1 MSKTAF
7 QTAERYIQLTKV
19 WDTDEWVPTIKHI
32 NEMIL
37 MPLIAFFSYCAGYSD
52 ILFCLSSFV
61 GAMSA
66 WTEYAE
72 FVELTFVMQ
81 RMELQARRVGG
92 PFISTNDPTYMPY
105 VWADAV
111 TRESVRQIRSRK
123 SHPPR
128 LQAGT

>member
-1 MSKTAF
+1 MAHKPKTAF

-19 WDTDEWVPTIKHI
+19 WETDEWVPLIKHI

-52 ILFCLSSFV
+52 IMFCLSTFV
-61 GAMSA
+61 GATSA

-72 FVELTFVMQ
+72 FVELKFVMQ

-111 TRESVRQIRSRK
+111 TRLDAR
-123 SHPPR
+123 HPP
-128 LQAGT
+128 ASS

>member
-1 MSKTAF
+1 MAPKPKTAF
-7 QTAERYIQLTKV
+7 QTAERYIQLSNV
-19 WDTDEWVPTIKHI
+19 WESNEWVPLIKHI

-37 MPLIAFFSYCAGYSD
+37 MPLIAFFSYCVGYSD
-52 ILFCLSSFV
+52 IMFCLSTFV

-72 FVELTFVMQ
+72 FVELKFVMQ
-81 RMELQARRVGG
+81 RMELQGRRVGG

-111 TRESVRQIRSRK
+111 TRLRA
-123 SHPPR
+123 PR
-128 LQAGT
+128 PTRL

>member
-1 MSKTAF
+1 MAHKPKTAF

-19 WDTDEWVPTIKHI
+19 WETDEWVPLIKHI

-52 ILFCLSSFV
+52 IMFCLSTFV
-61 GAMSA
+61 GATSA

-72 FVELTFVMQ
+72 FVELKFVMQ

-111 TRESVRQIRSRK
+111 TRLSAR
-123 SHPPR
+123 HPP
-128 LQAGT
+128 ASS

>member
-1 MSKTAF
+1 MAHKPKTAF

-19 WDTDEWVPTIKHI
+19 WETDEWVPLIKHI

-52 ILFCLSSFV
+52 IMFCLSTFV
-61 GAMSA
+61 GATSA

-72 FVELTFVMQ
+72 FVELKFVMQ

-111 TRESVRQIRSRK
+111 TRLAARR
-123 SHPPR
+123 PPSSS
-128 LQAGT
+128 

>member
-1 MSKTAF
+1 MAHKPKTAF

-19 WDTDEWVPTIKHI
+19 WETDEWVPLIKHI

-52 ILFCLSSFV
+52 IMFCLSTFV
-61 GAMSA
+61 GATSA

-111 TRESVRQIRSRK
+111 TRLR
-123 SHPPR
+123 
-128 LQAGT
+128 

>member
-1 MSKTAF
+1 MAHKPKTAF

-19 WDTDEWVPTIKHI
+19 WETDEWVPLIKHI

-52 ILFCLSSFV
+52 IMFCLSTFV
-61 GAMSA
+61 GATSA

-72 FVELTFVMQ
+72 FVELKFVMQ

-111 TRESVRQIRSRK
+111 TRLGARRPTLSS
-123 SHPPR
+123 
-128 LQAGT
+128 

>member
-1 MSKTAF
+1 MAHKPKTAF

-19 WDTDEWVPTIKHI
+19 WETDEWVHSIKHI

-52 ILFCLSSFV
+52 IMFCLSTFV
-61 GAMSA
+61 GATSA

-72 FVELTFVMQ
+72 FVELKFVMQ

-111 TRESVRQIRSRK
+111 TRPRQR
-123 SHPPR
+123 R
-128 LQAGT
+128 LSPSS

>member
-1 MSKTAF
+1 MAHKPKTAF

-19 WDTDEWVPTIKHI
+19 WETDEWVPLIKHI

-52 ILFCLSSFV
+52 IMFCLSTFV
-61 GAMSA
+61 GATSA

-72 FVELTFVMQ
+72 FVELKFVMQ

-111 TRESVRQIRSRK
+111 TRLRQR
-123 SHPPR
+123 R
-128 LQAGT
+128 LSPSS

>member
-1 MSKTAF
+1 MAHKPKTAF

-19 WDTDEWVPTIKHI
+19 WETDEWVPLIKHI

-52 ILFCLSSFV
+52 IMFCLSTFV
-61 GAMSA
+61 GATSA

-72 FVELTFVMQ
+72 FVELKFVMQ

-111 TRESVRQIRSRK
+111 TRLSARRPTLS
-123 SHPPR
+123 S
-128 LQAGT
+128 

>member
-1 MSKTAF
+1 MAHKPKTAF

-19 WDTDEWVPTIKHI
+19 WETDEWVPLIKHI

-52 ILFCLSSFV
+52 IMFCLSTFV
-61 GAMSA
+61 GATSA

-111 TRESVRQIRSRK
+111 TRKPQRRSP
-123 SHPPR
+123 SS
-128 LQAGT
+128 

>member
-1 MSKTAF
+1 MAHKPKTAF

-19 WDTDEWVPTIKHI
+19 WETDEWVPLIKHI

-52 ILFCLSSFV
+52 IMFCLSTFV
-61 GAMSA
+61 GATSA

-72 FVELTFVMQ
+72 FVDLKFVMQ

-111 TRESVRQIRSRK
+111 TRLSARR
-123 SHPPR
+123 PP
-128 LQAGT
+128 ASS

>member
-1 MSKTAF
+1 MAHKPKTAF

-19 WDTDEWVPTIKHI
+19 WETDEWVPLIKHI

-52 ILFCLSSFV
+52 IMFCLSTFV
-61 GAMSA
+61 GATSA

-72 FVELTFVMQ
+72 FVELKFVMQ

-111 TRESVRQIRSRK
+111 TRLAARRPTLSS
-123 SHPPR
+123 
-128 LQAGT
+128 

>member
-1 MSKTAF
+1 MAHKPKTAF

-19 WDTDEWVPTIKHI
+19 WETDEWVPLIKHI

-52 ILFCLSSFV
+52 IMFCLSTFV
-61 GAMSA
+61 GATSA

-72 FVELTFVMQ
+72 FVELKFVMQ

-111 TRESVRQIRSRK
+111 TRLRHR
-123 SHPPR
+123 R
-128 LQAGT
+128 LSPSS

>member
-1 MSKTAF
+1 MAHKPKTAF

-19 WDTDEWVPTIKHI
+19 WETDEWVPLIKHI

-52 ILFCLSSFV
+52 IMFCLSTFV
-61 GAMSA
+61 GATSA

-72 FVELTFVMQ
+72 FVELKFVMQ

-111 TRESVRQIRSRK
+111 TRLRHR
-123 SHPPR
+123 R
-128 LQAGT
+128 LSLSS